1 MMAAPEPLSDDAA
14 EADVLE
20 QRAETAPEDDDDG
33 PPWVSEDDV
42 TGLDADPADVAEQR
56 QVVPMDS
63 EERDD
68 SP

>member
-20 QRAETAPEDDDDG
+20 QRAETAPEDEGDG
-33 PPWVSEDDV
+33 PPWASDV
-42 TGLDADPADVAEQR
+42 TGLDANPADVAEQR

-68 SP
+68 SL